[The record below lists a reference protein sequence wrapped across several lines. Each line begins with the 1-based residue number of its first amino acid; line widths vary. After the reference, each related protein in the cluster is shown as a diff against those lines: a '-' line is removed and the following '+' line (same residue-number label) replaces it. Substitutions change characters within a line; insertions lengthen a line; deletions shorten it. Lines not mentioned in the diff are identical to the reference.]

1 MVLLTPLLTIQNKLL
16 AFFIFWVSFYP
27 QWILYAFQNAC
38 LSSCCSFSLL
48 FSSIPLGFDEK
59 RANVVLARRVW
70 PRVGAIFVQQPFE
83 RNVIWYIHT
92 PCLKSIFQLI
102 NGLWKEQFRMPI
114 FSDFECASDE
124 NWLKGVKIDPY
135 FLLSTCIVLFFVC
148 LNSYMMNDIL
158 QRWLLPWVFYRR
170 SSWMESSTSSAGKS
184 KTAFFI
190 LGTHTM
196 AKSVK
201 FTSLVTVTCPS
212 PNQHVA
218 IVTCEASYL
227 ALKHAIWF

>member
-38 LSSCCSFSLL
+38 LSSCCFFYCSFSLL

-92 PCLKSIFQLI
+92 PCLKSMLQRNLLKFDYNLLKFEKR
-102 NGLWKEQFRMPI
+102 NSEYYF
-114 FSDFECASDE
+114 FSDFKCASDE

-158 QRWLLPWVFYRR
+158 LRWLLPWVFYRR
-170 SSWMESSTSSAGKS
+170 SSWLESSTVLLAR
-184 KTAFFI
+184 
-190 LGTHTM
+190 
-196 AKSVK
+196 VK
-201 FTSLVTVTCPS
+201 LLF
-212 PNQHVA
+212 
-218 IVTCEASYL
+218 SYL
-227 ALKHAIWF
+227 AHTLWPNL